1 MQKNW
6 PWPQELEQR
15 SSTEYLVIHHTAGP
29 QMQDTQEIW
38 DEHIAIGDNGIAY
51 HRIIKGDGTTVQG
64 RPDDT
69 VGAHALNVNH
79 ISVGI
84 VLEGDFQSTESQEK
98 PTVEQ
103 IAALNS
109 NLNDLLSKYPYAK
122 IIGHRDVADITND
135 PSVATAC
142 PGDLLYQKIPDIIK
156 NL

>member
-1 MQKNW
+1 
-6 PWPQELEQR
+6 
-15 SSTEYLVIHHTAGP
+15 
-29 QMQDTQEIW
+29 MQDTQEIW

-64 RPDDT
+64 RPDGT
-69 VGAHALNVNH
+69 VGAHALNVNQ

-98 PTVEQ
+98 PTDAQ
-103 IAALNS
+103 ISALKN
-109 NLNDLLSKYPYAK
+109 NLNDLLIKYPNVK

-142 PGDLLYQKIPDIIK
+142 PGDSLYQLLPTIIK
-156 NL
+156 SL